1 MALLL
6 HKPTVGQSR
15 LVCFSNYGLHAAH
28 LQTQLIDQMSAF
40 SGLGGSP
47 PKRVDS
53 VVCEQSNSFD
63 VTISRYENYHTRCI
77 AHPCAEQNRPLRS
90 IWINLLS
97 QWARETTITSMWYL
111 CSHDV
116 SLVFLGYMIK
126 ISAELVDL
134 REA

>member
-28 LQTQLIDQMSAF
+28 IQTQLIDQMSAF
-40 SGLGGSP
+40 SGLGGTL
-47 PKRVDS
+47 PKRVDA
-53 VVCEQSNSFD
+53 VVCEQSNGFT
-63 VTISRYENYHTRCI
+63 VHPRCI
-77 AHPCAEQNRPLRS
+77 AQPCAEQNRPLRS

-116 SLVFLGYMIK
+116 S
-126 ISAELVDL
+126 SAELVDL